1 MVRQDIITAHRN
13 NILRIKMKYTL
24 FIIIGMLVS
33 SITNAQQFMM
43 SSVGILSGSSSNATS
58 INFKSNATCI
68 DVQSGIAVYKGT
80 RSFGD
85 FAVDCAITQ
94 QFNSLG
100 IKLFPNPVRT
110 STKVKF
116 INTPPLTETFS
127 LSIWSTEG
135 AMLFSKKE
143 TGYDIFQGV
152 LIDLSNLASGSYV
165 LKIEST
171 KYMDAI
177 KFIKAN

>member
-1 MVRQDIITAHRN
+1 
-13 NILRIKMKYTL
+13 
-24 FIIIGMLVS
+24 
-33 SITNAQQFMM
+33 MM
-43 SSVGILSGSSSNATS
+43 SSVGVLSGSSSNATS
-58 INFKSNATCI
+58 INFKSNANCI
-68 DVQSGIAVYKGT
+68 DVQTGIAVFKGT

-85 FAVDCAITQ
+85 FAVNCAITQ

-116 INTPPLTETFS
+116 INTPPLTETFN

-143 TGYDIFQGV
+143 TGYNIFQGV
-152 LIDLSNLASGSYV
+152 LIDLSSLASGTYV

-171 KYMDAI
+171 QYVDAI